1 MNTLENIPL
10 DSSQNIPIAQLGHCL
25 RDVNVRR
32 RRYVRAVEVENL
44 ACNKYKENGRGITI
58 DDLLTNGLALHKKQA
73 QTNLKYCLR
82 RGILFTVYNCKP
94 QQYYPSRLR
103 SEIMEAKTSKNILI
117 YPTGVRSPRG
127 RPLSE
132 HSLIDQSLEGY
143 VLPML
148 PKAPLFIHNMHFT
161 LKISPDCYRG
171 LDLPTWKRNHGK
183 HHPDI
188 IGKVRVDYVF
198 YANGTVD
205 VSTQSSQNPHRLET
219 ETDRGRLLAFLGQLR
234 DRLVTFLMDK
244 HERLV
249 PEIMYWEL
257 TECDINKDIKVSD
270 SLHLCGIK
278 MQVKHLDRLFSIY
291 IKSMGMDTVCRVEER
306 KSLKHVHAIE
316 SINRIFNPPET
327 IENHSSLEKKL
338 DQIILGIE
346 EIRFPRIFGCFC
358 RGGFVVY

>member
-1 MNTLENIPL
+1 M
-10 DSSQNIPIAQLGHCL
+10 
-25 RDVNVRR
+25 
-32 RRYVRAVEVENL
+32 
-44 ACNKYKENGRGITI
+44 
-58 DDLLTNGLALHKKQA
+58 
-73 QTNLKYCLR
+73 
-82 RGILFTVYNCKP
+82 
-94 QQYYPSRLR
+94 
-103 SEIMEAKTSKNILI
+103 
-117 YPTGVRSPRG
+117 
-127 RPLSE
+127 
-132 HSLIDQSLEGY
+132 
-143 VLPML
+143 
-148 PKAPLFIHNMHFT
+148 
-161 LKISPDCYRG
+161 
-171 LDLPTWKRNHGK
+171 
-183 HHPDI
+183 
-188 IGKVRVDYVF
+188 
-198 YANGTVD
+198 
-205 VSTQSSQNPHRLET
+205 
-219 ETDRGRLLAFLGQLR
+219 
-234 DRLVTFLMDK
+234 VTFLMDK

-249 PEIMYWEL
+249 PDIMNWEL